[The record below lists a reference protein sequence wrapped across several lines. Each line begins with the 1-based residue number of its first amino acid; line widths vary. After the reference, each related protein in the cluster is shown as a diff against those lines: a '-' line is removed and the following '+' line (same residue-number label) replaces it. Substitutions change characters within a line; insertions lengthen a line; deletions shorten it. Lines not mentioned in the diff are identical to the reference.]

1 MGQVVPGKSSCA
13 AGREAARLHP
23 GHEDIDCGH
32 CRGLTMIQEQPSVTQ
47 SAAAD
52 NFQPTQLYVR
62 LKSMASCQRRR
73 GGTPNTLCT
82 TEIVHET
89 FLRMSGANYRSGE
102 IAQFFAYAARTM
114 RHILVDAARRRSLRK
129 HGGNQTRVDV
139 SDTAMDDVHIDPQP
153 ALELDDA
160 LIALARE

>member
-1 MGQVVPGKSSCA
+1 
-13 AGREAARLHP
+13 
-23 GHEDIDCGH
+23 
-32 CRGLTMIQEQPSVTQ
+32 MIQEQPSVTQ

-114 RHILVDAARRRSLRK
+114 RFLASSAVQNARCCS
-129 HGGNQTRVDV
+129 
-139 SDTAMDDVHIDPQP
+139 
-153 ALELDDA
+153 
-160 LIALARE
+160 